1 MRGAAGAG
9 GACSGAVRRVQAVYD
24 DDDDWCDD
32 HVAADDGATHYNAVG
47 NRDCQER
54 NQHDGVFV
62 VPLFLGKREHSDPAS
77 LCRADIAG
85 SHFACQ
91 SEL

>member
-32 HVAADDGATHYNAVG
+32 HVAADDGAAHYNA
-47 NRDCQER
+47 
-54 NQHDGVFV
+54 FV
-62 VPLFLGKREHSDPAS
+62 
-77 LCRADIAG
+77 
-85 SHFACQ
+85 
-91 SEL
+91 SELLELDISL